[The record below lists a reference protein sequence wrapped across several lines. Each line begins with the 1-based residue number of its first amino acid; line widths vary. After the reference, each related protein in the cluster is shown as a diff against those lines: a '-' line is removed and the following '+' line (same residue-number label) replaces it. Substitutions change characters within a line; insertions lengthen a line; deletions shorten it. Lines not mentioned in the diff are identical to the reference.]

1 MNTANFHFRLVTKKD
16 LPELQ
21 AMYRDAFLPMYKKY
35 HDDETDPYL
44 ESLDSL
50 NKKWQQ
56 PSSNFYFF
64 EKEEQRLGMIRV
76 TTSNTGTDARISPLL
91 ILPKYQGHGY
101 AQLMLEQIEQLYPTV
116 HRWHLD
122 TIAEEPKLIHLYQK
136 MGYIQDPDRP
146 VQILPGMHIVFFTK
160 TRN

>member
-1 MNTANFHFRLVTKKD
+1 MNTANFHFTLVTKKD
-16 LPELQ
+16 LLELQ

-44 ESLDSL
+44 ERLESL
-50 NKKWQQ
+50 NKKWLQ
-56 PSSNFYFF
+56 PSSKFYFF
-64 EKEEQRLGMIRV
+64 EKEKQRLEMIRV
-76 TTSNTGTDARISPLL
+76 ITSSTGNDARISPLL

-136 MGYIQDPDRP
+136 MGYIQDPDRHE
-146 VQILPGMHIVFFTK
+146 QILPGMHIVFFTK
-160 TRN
+160 IRH